1 MQRKSRPART
11 RRPALRKTKPLM
23 MKRKPLRK
31 TKPLM
36 MKKRNPPPRPNNYTL
51 RKTTTKAPIKVKV
64 PKNEMA
70 YWTQKLKATPAKI
83 HAAIKKAGT
92 NKVAIVKKYL

>member
-23 MKRKPLRK
+23 MKRR
-31 TKPLM
+31 
-36 MKKRNPPPRPNNYTL
+36 PR
-51 RKTTTKAPIKVKV
+51 TTKAMTKRTTRPKRAPIKVKV

>member
-11 RRPALRKTKPLM
+11 SRPALRKTKPLM
-23 MKRKPLRK
+23 MKRKPV
-31 TKPLM
+31 
-36 MKKRNPPPRPNNYTL
+36 MKRRPAPRPAKRTAMTK
-51 RKTTTKAPIKVKV
+51 RTTRAPTRAPIKVKV

>member
-23 MKRKPLRK
+23 MKRRPALRK
-31 TKPLM
+31 KTP
-36 MKKRNPPPRPNNYTL
+36 KR
-51 RKTTTKAPIKVKV
+51 TTKAMTKRTTRPKRAPIKVKV